1 MPSTLDEDNSII
13 HCDQLLKE
21 YLVWRGFNRTLTNF
35 EMDRKMDKNKAFQTE
50 KIVEQLFQYIRNY
63 EIHAFME
70 YWGYLEKQFFS
81 KLYESSGF
89 YNKPLSSPGHS
100 NLSSSSSTNNFGGG
114 ERQMY
119 DNSGDSSNTS
129 NNVNA
134 NSSSTSS
141 VSNTLLDTQ
150 QSSNGA
156 NDSLSPSSSA
166 LPTSTNSNNNNSN
179 NSMHISNSSPIG
191 SLLGRHASSS
201 TSSYY
206 ETIRKLEQS
215 LKKYYVVHCA
225 QNRRIREC
233 REFFERYGPE
243 LIQEQEWRPWFA
255 LPYLLAPHTT
265 ERSGATA
272 STPRGGVMSD
282 VSGSNEL
289 SSVMER
295 ERRESNA
302 SSSASIIMG
311 HGNQNFSVLS
321 IVEQCVPELEP
332 YFHNKWAEMLYVSVQ
347 NFIAT
352 AVMSV
357 EKPTLLLMESEKRD
371 RLNVLKKKLDV
382 LISEN
387 ESLKSKLLAA
397 EAYISKLETEVGI
410 RREGNISHSDS
421 PVGNTDPSSTDN
433 YSRQQQEQQTP
444 NKRIPSSHSFSSLIM
459 PSSARQSAS
468 NAITTPSQKGSISP
482 NSPSTV
488 SLSNA
493 SNSTPT
499 EQGNITSA
507 SVFDNIQLFNVKH
520 VYPTKVFI
528 GHKDYITSLKFSFDG
543 KYLASSSKDNTVRI
557 WSLVG
562 NKESGNTT
570 SFGSIQ
576 TYECGTKAMCIDWW
590 SISSGKRGSSSG
602 YNNVIVCGLNN
613 RKVKILDLD
622 KRKCTGEFCTEIFYP
637 KVNAIACCGSSI
649 RNSDYCVVSCS
660 SYQKSDSNSTS
671 SSTPQNIGNSSP
683 SSLSGMLLGYNL
695 NQLKLE
701 NKYLIQPKNL
711 PILDI
716 KFNHNG
722 TMLATAGSD
731 GYVRIFDTASKQQQ
745 SIWTWKAHDGEVTN
759 VHFSENETSVLTCG
773 SDGKLIEWSIHNT
786 GKILNQIQIQ
796 NPVAFGSEKQN
807 SNWINTKI
815 SLCSTSERM
824 FVLNYPGTVFSL
836 LHNSPTHCL
845 MTKDFYSNASTNNSS
860 TSTVSASDFSP
871 MTNVDWFNAA
881 FGGSSGG
888 NYQYLNWIA
897 ASHGMN
903 NNIYLYNMDLNV

>member
-63 EIHAFME
+63 EIHAFMD

-89 YNKPLSSPGHS
+89 YNKPSSSSTGHS
-100 NLSSSSSTNNFGGG
+100 NLSSSSSTNNFGGDG
-114 ERQMY
+114 
-119 DNSGDSSNTS
+119 GDPSNTS
-129 NNVNA
+129 SIIQN
-134 NSSSTSS
+134 NSSSASS
-141 VSNTLLDTQ
+141 VSTSSSTHLDSQSTSNTT
-150 QSSNGA
+150 
-156 NDSLSPSSSA
+156 DSLSPSSSA
-166 LPTSTNSNNNNSN
+166 LPTSSTTNANN
-179 NSMHISNSSPIG
+179 H
-191 SLLGRHASSS
+191 
-201 TSSYY
+201 T
-206 ETIRKLEQS
+206 KQS

-243 LIQEQEWRPWFA
+243 LIQEQEWTKWFA
-255 LPYLLAPHTT
+255 LPYLLTPYS
-265 ERSGATA
+265 ERSIVTA
-272 STPRGGVMSD
+272 STPRGGAISD
-282 VSGSNEL
+282 GGSTDL
-289 SSVMER
+289 SSHAGTLER

-302 SSSASIIMG
+302 SSSSAIVG
-311 HGNQNFSVLS
+311 QNFSVLS

-347 NFIAT
+347 NFVAT

-387 ESLKSKLLAA
+387 ETLKSKLLAA

-421 PVGNTDPSSTDN
+421 PVGNVDSSSTDN
-433 YSRQQQEQQTP
+433 HSRHHNEQQTP

-468 NAITTPSQKGSISP
+468 NTTTTPSQKGSISP

-488 SLSNA
+488 SSSNA

-499 EQGNITSA
+499 DQG
-507 SVFDNIQLFNVKH
+507 
-520 VYPTKVFI
+520 
-528 GHKDYITSLKFSFDG
+528 DYITSLKFSFDG

-557 WSLVG
+557 WSLLA

-590 SISSGKRGSSSG
+590 STSNGKRGSSSG

-622 KRKCTGEFCTEIFYP
+622 KRKCTAEFCTEIFYP
-637 KVNAIACCGSSI
+637 RVNAIACCGSSI

-660 SYQKSDSNSTS
+660 SYQKSDSS
-671 SSTPQNIGNSSP
+671 SASSGTPQNIGNSSP

-722 TMLATAGSD
+722 TMLVTAGSD
-731 GYVRIFDTASKQQQ
+731 GY
-745 SIWTWKAHDGEVTN
+745 
-759 VHFSENETSVLTCG
+759 
-773 SDGKLIEWSIHNT
+773 
-786 GKILNQIQIQ
+786 IQ
-796 NPVAFGSEKQN
+796 NPVGFGSEKQN

-845 MTKDFYSNASTNNSS
+845 MTKDFYSNASTNTSS
-860 TSTVSASDFSP
+860 TTSVSASDFSP

-881 FGGSSGG
+881 FGGSSGS

-897 ASHGMN
+897 ASHGVN
-903 NNIYLYNMDLNV
+903 NNIYLYNMDLT